1 MSALDVV
8 RAHPDLTSALIFA
21 LVTLG
26 IFARVATNKEDD
38 Q

>member
-8 RAHPDLTSALIFA
+8 RAHPDLTSAVIFA
-21 LVTLG
+21 LVVAGGFL
-26 IFARVATNKEDD
+26 FALNNKEED